1 MRSILAGLL
10 VAIVAACGSRQV
22 EVRSG
27 PRPTSEVSVRVTNN
41 LSQGVNVS
49 VVSGGNESFLR
60 QVNANSTETLP
71 VQGVAAGTSVTLRA
85 TTVDGRN
92 TYTRENVVLSG
103 TFSWTVP

>member
-10 VAIVAACGSRQV
+10 IATVVACGGRQV
-22 EVRSG
+22 EVRCG
-27 PRPTSEVSVRVTNN
+27 PRPASEVSVRVQNN
-41 LSQGVNVS
+41 LSQGVNVY
-49 VVSGGNESFLR
+49 VVSGGQDMFLR

-71 VQGVAAGTSVTLRA
+71 VQGVASGSSVTLRA

-92 TYTRENVVLSG
+92 TYTRDNVVLNG